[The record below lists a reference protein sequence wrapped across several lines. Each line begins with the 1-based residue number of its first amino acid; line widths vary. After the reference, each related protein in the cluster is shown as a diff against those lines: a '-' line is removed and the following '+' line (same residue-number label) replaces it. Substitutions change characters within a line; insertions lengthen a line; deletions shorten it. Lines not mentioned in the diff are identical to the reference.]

1 MHSSQR
7 EGSVIAMVRSVL
19 PAAQSAGADREDVT
33 IRIWPATSKLRGVRS
48 RVRLRNAFGVVFLV
62 LFGCP
67 VGFASQG
74 PEQLEQVAAG
84 EVVIIDSTPAP
95 LKFLNRPITIFRASI
110 LSRVPKERAAAAAA
124 TLDRSINQVTSRDV
138 STRRLGDVIIISV
151 GGQAA
156 FVLAPQDVDSLS
168 GETLD
173 SKVSETVSNLELALG
188 EAVELRTTR
197 RMLRNAGELLLG
209 VVFFALLLF
218 GAKRIH
224 KRLVVRLPMLAEREL
239 AKLSPGDVLVA
250 ESRAIRLFARGLH
263 LVFALIVLFLGFSFL
278 TFSLRRFPYT
288 RPLGESLRV
297 FLLDRVA
304 AFGGRVLEALPDLFI
319 VLLIVLVTRSLV
331 RLNNHLFQAVEA
343 KQIAMPGFYPE
354 TAHATRRLVALFLWL
369 LAVLVAYPYVPGS
382 NSDVFKGLSVFVGLV
397 VSIGSR
403 GIVDQL
409 MSGLMLTYSRA
420 VRIGDFVKIAN
431 IEGTVVETGALS
443 TKVKTPRGEE
453 VTIPNSVVVADVTM
467 NYSRFADTE
476 GVYVPTVVS
485 VGYDAPWRQV
495 EALLLQ
501 AAAGTTGVC
510 KRPSPV
516 VRQSALGDFCV
527 QYTLLVCLEQP
538 QTRGATLSALHANI
552 LDAFNDCGVQIMSPH
567 YEGDPLAPKIVPRDR
582 WYSWPAAPASSPEPI
597 SAIPEHHRNFVDRR

>member
-1 MHSSQR
+1 M

-33 IRIWPATSKLRGVRS
+33 IRLWPATSKLRGVRS
-48 RVRLRNAFGVVFLV
+48 RVRLRDALGVVFFV

-67 VGFASQG
+67 VALASQG
-74 PEQLEQVAAG
+74 PEQLQHVATADV
-84 EVVIIDSTPAP
+84 VVIDSPPAL
-95 LKFLNRPITIFRASI
+95 LKFLNRPITVFRASI
-110 LSRVPKERAAAAAA
+110 LSRVPEERAAAAAA
-124 TLDRSINQVTSRDV
+124 KLDRHVNQVASLAI

-156 FVLAPQDVDSLS
+156 FVLTPQDVDSLS

-173 SKVSETVSNLELALG
+173 TKVSEAVSNLQLALG
-188 EAVELRTTR
+188 EAVELRTPR

-209 VVFFALLLF
+209 VVVFTLLLF
-218 GAKRIH
+218 GAKRVH
-224 KRLVVRLPMLAEREL
+224 ARLVVRLPMLAEQKL

-263 LVFALIVLFLGFSFL
+263 LVFALVVLLLGFSWL

-288 RPLGESLRV
+288 RPLGESLRA
-297 FLLDRVA
+297 FLLGRIA
-304 AFGGRVLEALPDLFI
+304 AFGERVLEALPDLFV
-319 VLLIVLVTRSLV
+319 VLLIVLVTRFLV
-331 RLNNHLFQAVEA
+331 RLSNHFFQAVEA
-343 KQIAMPGFYPE
+343 KQIVMPGLFPE
-354 TAHATRRLVALFLWL
+354 TARATRRLVAIFLSL
-369 LAVLVAYPYVPGS
+369 LAVLVAYPHVPGS
-382 NSDVFKGLSVFVGLV
+382 NSEVFKGLSVFIGLI
-397 VSIGSR
+397 VSLGSR
-403 GIVDQL
+403 GIVDQM

-431 IEGTVVETGALS
+431 IEGTVVETAALS

-467 NYSRFADTE
+467 NYSRFADSE
-476 GVYVPTVVS
+476 GVYVPTVAS
-485 VGYDAPWRQV
+485 IGYDAPWRQV

-501 AAAGTTGVC
+501 AADRTPGVC
-510 KRPSPV
+510 KRPGPV

-527 QYTLLVCLEQP
+527 QYTLLVCLEHP

-567 YEGDPLAPKIVPRDR
+567 YESDPLAPKIVPRDR
-582 WYSWPAAPASSPEPI
+582 WHAWPAAPASSAEPI
-597 SAIPEHHRNFVDRR
+597 SAIPEPHRNFVDQT